1 MEYFTKQWF
10 LAHQPGYLQQTE
22 DAEKARAAAR
32 RVVEAY
38 EADPRV
44 LAAPP
49 ELADSLAEP
58 TDLVVLSVR
67 RSADALVLSLG
78 DDEDGEQYRLTF
90 SSPQIQVME
99 EIKGAAW
106 LHPELF
112 RLDKGYQV
120 NVLFWDNDSPLA
132 FIPFEP
138 HLQVLSLRCSGIT
151 CEELHWKFLKKM
163 EANPKKEL

>member
-38 EADPRV
+38 EAD
-44 LAAPP
+44 
-49 ELADSLAEP
+49 
-58 TDLVVLSVR
+58 
-67 RSADALVLSLG
+67 
-78 DDEDGEQYRLTF
+78 
-90 SSPQIQVME
+90 
-99 EIKGAAW
+99 
-106 LHPELF
+106 
-112 RLDKGYQV
+112 
-120 NVLFWDNDSPLA
+120 SPLA

-138 HLQVLSLRCSGIT
+138 HLRVLSLRCSGIT